1 MIFFKPKWIFLL
13 IKGIYGEKGL
23 PPTFTKFNF
32 FEKIN
37 GNSSTKWIESN
48 SESKLSFENTAEG
61 KFSSF
66 EIINTVFF
74 YFMEEGIWYV
84 SLLSDNQNEIQFSLK
99 IEIQGKNLD
108 LNLLEFCNKNIA
120 WLIG

>member
-1 MIFFKPKWIFLL
+1 MIFLL
-13 IKGIYGEKGL
+13 IKGIYGEKSL

-37 GNSSTKWIESN
+37 GNSSIKSIESN
-48 SESKLSFENTAEG
+48 SESMQSFENQAER

-74 YFMEEGIWYV
+74 YFMEEGVWYV

-99 IEIQGKNLD
+99 TEIQGK
-108 LNLLEFCNKNIA
+108 KIA
-120 WLIG
+120 